1 MEIELSTYDHFK
13 FDGTSI
19 AEHGMFSYAIIKA
32 FDIAKDLDLGLV
44 ACIKKPLLHALA
56 FERADKRLGKS
67 MVPTIFFPAHAR

>member
-13 FDGTSI
+13 FDGAFI
-19 AEHGMFSYAIIKA
+19 AKHGIFPYAIVKA

-56 FERADKRLGKS
+56 FERVDKRLGKS
-67 MVPTIFFPAHAR
+67 TVPTISFPAHAR